1 MTKRRSKPELRR
13 RHPPSGG
20 MRSHILARLNPREP
34 RAALRASAALSPRL
48 ARPPMRRPGSPGTC
62 RTSGGPR
69 RSRRPSRAACR
80 GSPWPRPDSDRT
92 RARTSRSRAPPR
104 PHVGRTVRVERL
116 VAHRR
121 DAALLE
127 EVLEGVKAPA
137 RTVRDA
143 VGVDVLEVQHE
154 EREHQRA
161 CRTASRT

>member
-1 MTKRRSKPELRR
+1 MFSEFHEIALIVIGLKHVL
-13 RHPPSGG
+13 
-20 MRSHILARLNPREP
+20 LAVEE
-34 RAALRASAALSPRL
+34 S
-48 ARPPMRRPGSPGTC
+48 
-62 RTSGGPR
+62 
-69 RSRRPSRAACR
+69 
-80 GSPWPRPDSDRT
+80 
-92 RARTSRSRAPPR
+92 PR

-143 VGVDVLEVQHE
+143 VGVDVLKVQHE
-154 EREHQRA
+154 AREHQRA